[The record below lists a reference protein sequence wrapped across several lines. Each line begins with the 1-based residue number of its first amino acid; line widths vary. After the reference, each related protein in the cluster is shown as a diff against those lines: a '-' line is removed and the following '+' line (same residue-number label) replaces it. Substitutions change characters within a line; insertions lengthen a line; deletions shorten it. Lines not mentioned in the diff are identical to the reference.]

1 MAKRRIEWSRN
12 AEIQLQEILEYFA
25 ERNKSDR
32 YSRKLYK
39 QFKSELQLV
48 AKKPEIGIK
57 TKLKNIRGLV
67 VDAYILFY
75 EIFEDRIVVLKVWDC
90 RQSPDKLNILR

>member
-12 AEIQLQEILEYFA
+12 AEIQLQEMLVYFA
-25 ERNKSDR
+25 KRNRSNQ

-39 QFKSELQLV
+39 HFKSELQLV
-48 AKKPEIGIK
+48 AINPEIGIK

-67 VDAYILFY
+67 VNVYILFY
-75 EIFEDRIVVLKVWDC
+75 EIFEDRIVILKVWDC
-90 RQSPDKLNILR
+90 RQSPDKLNIPR